1 MEQEKIEVRAI
12 RERQKMTGNSRL
24 LQVIVLATLVF
35 AGCRSEKTE
44 TPDNGGGRMSDEMT
58 DDSLLD
64 HVRLA
69 INPQFQ
75 DWVLFENGTYI
86 IFDNADTVVNI
97 KAAAMQQMKEFGPVH
112 AGGTAGDFSVIS
124 LTKTAGWVVS
134 GHGYGMYTYVHPKEL
149 STKNPT
155 DVEIGLLG
163 RSKRDMDGNKPV
175 ILHVNRKPK

>member
-1 MEQEKIEVRAI
+1 
-12 RERQKMTGNSRL
+12 MTENLRL
-24 LQVIVLATLVF
+24 LQGIVLATMVF
-35 AGCRSEKTE
+35 AGCRSEKPE
-44 TPDNGGGRMSDEMT
+44 TSERGGDRMSDEMT

-86 IFDNADTVVNI
+86 IFDNADTVADI
-97 KAAAMQQMKEFGPVH
+97 KAAAIQQMKEFGPVH
-112 AGGTAGDFSVIS
+112 VGGPAGDFGLIS
-124 LTKTAGWVVS
+124 LNKTAGWLVS
-134 GHGYGMYTYVHPKEL
+134 GHGYGMYTYVHPNEL

-163 RSKRDMDGNKPV
+163 RSKRDMDGNEPI